1 VIENRVKINQFQVSF
16 LRGFWLV
23 VILFSSVFAFSQST
37 PKGTISGSVVYTDG
51 TPVAD
56 AVVYLEE
63 LKLTS
68 ISCERG
74 IYEFKNIPYARYTV
88 VVAVFGNDPVKQ
100 TVELNASKVNSS
112 CKVQKASQQLQ
123 EVTVEEVTVKRKMEE
138 QGFAVN
144 VIETKNVEYQ
154 SIQANELL
162 DRSAGVRIRQNG
174 GLGSQVQ
181 YNINGLTG
189 NSIRIF
195 IDGIPIS
202 SYGPSFSLNSI
213 PNSMIERIEVFKGVI
228 PAQLSDD
235 ALGGAINVV
244 LKKSMRNSLTASYSF
259 GSFNTHQANVNGA
272 YRNDKNGFT
281 ARGSIFYNYSDNS
294 YDVWGEKVYITNPK
308 TGKVERVRA
317 KRFHDN
323 YNSWGGKAEVGF
335 TNVKWAD
342 QLLLGVVFSDMQR
355 DVQHGAT
362 MEIVYGNRYTTQST
376 QLVSLNYA
384 KKNFLVDGLDV
395 SVFGS
400 FSHLNRAVF
409 DTVPYIYNW
418 FGDRIDANGDG
429 KWDKW
434 ISGAEGSSPSLQ
446 TSLEQNLT
454 SRINVGYA
462 LSENHR
468 LNLNALLSA
477 FTRDQ
482 DDVLMPQVER
492 DLVDTR
498 YLNKQIY
505 AAALESQFFKAKLKT
520 SLFAKHY
527 VQDVRVKDRTKDSR
541 TGAFVP
547 FEHNK
552 NTATT
557 GYGLA
562 ASYTIVKNV
571 MLVASAE
578 KAVRL
583 PEGTELF
590 GNAAENI
597 DPSYELKPESSNN
610 LNVGVNLGTFQKK
623 KHGLAFITG
632 VFYRNTNDMIRQG
645 VPSQVSE
652 TYRFENLLSVISK
665 GVDAELNYNYNQKI
679 FYSAGAS
686 VFNARF
692 NTEFDE
698 NGDRYY
704 YYQKRL
710 RNAQYFTANNN
721 VRMHF
726 NNVIQKESSVA
737 VYYNLAYVHEFY
749 RDWEGIG
756 KNNKPVIPTQIVH
769 DLGVA
774 YTFPN
779 KRVTVSF
786 DAKNLMDQQ
795 VFDNWALQKPGRAF
809 YVKFNWKFI

>member
-1 VIENRVKINQFQVSF
+1 MQNCIKINSFKRQLAMRWMVVLMVLSSVANAQQLKQGSIAGQVSY
-16 LRGFWLV
+16 
-23 VILFSSVFAFSQST
+23 S
-37 PKGTISGSVVYTDG
+37 DG
-51 TPVAD
+51 TPAAD

-63 LKLTS
+63 LKLTA
-68 ISCERG
+68 ISCEAG
-74 IYEFKNIPYARYTV
+74 KFDFKELPYSTYTLV
-88 VVAVFGNDPVKQ
+88 IAVFGNEPVKQ
-100 TVELNASKVNSS
+100 NVVVNSARVA
-112 CKVQKASQQLQ
+112 CNLKVEKASQQLQ
-123 EVTVEEVTVKRKMEE
+123 EVTIEDAGVKRELEE

-144 VIETKNVEYQ
+144 VIETKNVELQ

-244 LKKSMRNSLTASYSF
+244 LKKAMRNSLSASYSF

-272 YRNDKNGFT
+272 YRNDKTGLT

-294 YDVWGEKVYITNPK
+294 YDVWGEKVYVTNAK

-317 KRFHDN
+317 KRFHDS
-323 YNSWGGKAEVGF
+323 YNSWGGKAEVGY
-335 TNVKWAD
+335 TDVKWAD
-342 QLLLGVVFSDMQR
+342 QFLLGVVFSDMKR

-362 MEIVYGNRYTTQST
+362 MEAVYGNRYATQNT

-384 KKNFLVDGLDV
+384 KKNFFMEGLDV

-418 FGDRIDANGDG
+418 LGQRMDANGDG

-434 ISGAEGSSPSLQ
+434 ASGAEGSSPTLQ

-454 SRINVGYA
+454 SRINVAYA
-462 LSENHR
+462 LSANHR
-468 LNLNALLSA
+468 LNLNALISA

-482 DDVLMPQVER
+482 DDELLPQVER
-492 DLVDTR
+492 ELIDKR
-498 YLNKQIY
+498 YLNKYIY
-505 AAALESQFFKAKLKT
+505 SAALESKFFKSRLKT
-520 SLFAKHY
+520 SVFAKHF
-527 VQDVRVKDRTKDSR
+527 VQDVKLKDRTKDNR

-552 NTATT
+552 STATT
-557 GYGLA
+557 GYGIA

-583 PEGTELF
+583 PEGTEIF
-590 GNAAENI
+590 GNSAENI
-597 DPSYELKPESSNN
+597 DPSYELKPESSEN
-610 LNVGVNLGTFQKK
+610 LNVGLNLGIFQMK
-623 KHGLAFITG
+623 KHGLAFSTNA
-632 VFYRNTNDMIRQG
+632 FYRNTNDMIRQG
-645 VPSQVSE
+645 VPTQVSE

-710 RNAQYFTANNN
+710 RNAPYFTANNN

-756 KNNKPVIPTQIVH
+756 KNNKPIIPTQIVH

-786 DAKNLMDQQ
+786 DAKNLMDRQ

>member
-1 VIENRVKINQFQVSF
+1 MWNCIKINSFQRQVTV
-16 LRGFWLV
+16 LWMV
-23 VILFSSVFAFSQST
+23 VLMVLGSVCHAQQL
-37 PKGTISGSVVYTDG
+37 KQGTIYGQVTFSDG
-51 TPVAD
+51 TPAAD
-56 AVVYLEE
+56 AVIYLEE

-68 ISCERG
+68 ISNETG
-74 IYEFKNIPYARYTV
+74 KFSFKDLPYANYTLV
-88 VVAVFGNDPVKQ
+88 IAVFGNEPVKQ
-100 TVELNASKVNSS
+100 SVVVSSARITCNVKVE
-112 CKVQKASQQLQ
+112 KATRQLQ
-123 EVTVEEVTVKRKMEE
+123 EVNIEAAGVKRQLEE
-138 QGFAVN
+138 KGFAVN
-144 VIETKNVEYQ
+144 VIETKNVELQ

-213 PNSMIERIEVFKGVI
+213 PNSMIERIEVYKGVI

-244 LKKSMRNSLTASYSF
+244 LKKSMRNSLSASYSF

-272 YRNDKNGFT
+272 YRNDSTGFT
-281 ARGSIFYNYSDNS
+281 ARGSVFYNYSDNN
-294 YDVWGEKVYITNPK
+294 YEVWGEKVYITNPL
-308 TGKVERVRA
+308 TGKVERIRA
-317 KRFHDN
+317 KRFHDS

-335 TNVKWAD
+335 TDVKWAD
-342 QLLLGVVFSDMQR
+342 QLLLGVIFSDMQR

-362 MEIVYGNRYTTQST
+362 MEIVYGNRYATQNT
-376 QLVSLNYA
+376 QQLSLNYA
-384 KKNFLVDGLDV
+384 KKNFFIEGLDV
-395 SVFGS
+395 SAFGS
-400 FSHLNRAVF
+400 YSYLNRAVF

-418 FGDRIDANGDG
+418 LGQRIDANGDG

-434 ISGAEGSSPSLQ
+434 ASGAEGSSPTLQ
-446 TSLEQNLT
+446 TSLEKNLT
-454 SRINVGYA
+454 GRIHVAYA
-462 LSENHR
+462 INANHR
-468 LNLNALLSA
+468 FHLNSLMSN

-482 DDVLMPQVER
+482 DDEMLPQIER
-492 DLVDTR
+492 DLMDTR
-498 YLNKQIY
+498 MLNKRIY
-505 AAALESQFFKAKLKT
+505 SVALESRFFDERVKT
-520 SLFAKHY
+520 SLFAKQY
-527 VQDVRVKDRTKDSR
+527 VQDVRLKDRTKDSR
-541 TGAFVP
+541 TGTFVP
-547 FEHNK
+547 FELSK
-552 NTATT
+552 STRTT
-557 GYGLA
+557 GYGIA
-562 ASYTIVKNV
+562 ASYTIVRNV

-578 KAVRL
+578 KAIRL
-583 PEGTELF
+583 PEGSEIF

-597 DPSYELKPESSNN
+597 DPSYELKPETSDN
-610 LNVGVNLGTFQKK
+610 LNVGLNLGTFKMK
-623 KHGLAFITG
+623 KHGFALNTN

-665 GVDAELNYNYNQKI
+665 GVDAELNYNYSDKV

-698 NGDRYY
+698 NGHRYY

-710 RNAQYFTANNN
+710 RNAPYFTANSN
-721 VRMHF
+721 VRLHF

-737 VYYNLAYVHEFY
+737 VYYNVGYVHEFF

-756 KNNKPVIPTQIVH
+756 KNNKPIIPTQVVH

-779 KRVTVSF
+779 KCVTISL
-786 DAKNLMDQQ
+786 DAKNLMDRQ

-809 YVKFNWKFI
+809 YVKLNWKFI